1 MSKRRAEP
9 IVLIKEIAYFP
20 NHTHYTVSVD
30 IEGEPT
36 IGLVIR
42 SYDDSL
48 KVDGKG
54 ISAELRQSDICRAPA
69 KGSTRLS
76 QDS

>member
-54 ISAELRQSDICRAPA
+54 IHPA
-69 KGSTRLS
+69 ITRLMIS
-76 QDS
+76 RVRDHIREVRLS